1 MKREFRIYVYGFLAM
16 LLLIFFAPFFRKILD
31 DPMAFSVR
39 HLSGLGSYS
48 KLWWNLSEL
57 TKENEELSKRIY
69 DLLAQESKI
78 TSLEEENNELRQMLD
93 FRMRTDYKT
102 VVVKVLSRTPAILGQ
117 GLVIDR
123 GLGDGIRE
131 NQAAISA
138 EGVLIGKVSKVEPG
152 RSFIVLTSDPKSKV
166 AGVSAKTRIEGIIS
180 GVKGISLSY
189 DFVSYAAALQ
199 KGELILTSGLEDDI
213 PPGILIGQ
221 VREVS
226 PDEQGLFLKVDVSP
240 AFDKL
245 RLYFISIIVP

>member
-1 MKREFRIYVYGFLAM
+1 MRRESRIYIYGFLTV
-16 LLLIFFAPFFRKILD
+16 LLVIFFAPFFRKILD
-31 DPMAFSVR
+31 DPMAFSVQ

-48 KLWWNLSEL
+48 KMWWNLSDL
-57 TKENEELSKRIY
+57 AKDNDELSKRIY
-69 DLLAQESKI
+69 DLLARESRMA
-78 TSLEEENNELRQMLD
+78 SLKEENNELRQMLD
-93 FRMRTDYKT
+93 FRTRTDYKT
-102 VVVKVLSRTPAILGQ
+102 VVGKVLSRTPAVLGQ

-131 NQAAISA
+131 NQAVISA
-138 EGVLIGKVSKVEPG
+138 EGVLIGKVSKVERD

-166 AGVSAKTRIEGIIS
+166 AGVSAKSRIEGIIS
-180 GVKGISLSY
+180 GVRGISLSY
-189 DFVSYAAALQ
+189 DFVSYSAALQ
-199 KGELILTSGLEDDI
+199 PGELILTSGLEDDI

-245 RLYFISIIVP
+245 RLYLISIIVP